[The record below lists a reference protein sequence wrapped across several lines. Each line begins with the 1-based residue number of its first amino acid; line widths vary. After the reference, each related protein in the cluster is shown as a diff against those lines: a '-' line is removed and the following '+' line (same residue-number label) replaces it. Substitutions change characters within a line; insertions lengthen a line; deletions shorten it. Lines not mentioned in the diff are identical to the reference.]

1 MTETTSK
8 DVASMAA
15 RIVGMSDAL
24 IRGLALRDPGAIR
37 SVAAS
42 ALTQTADKAVL
53 RELKSDDPANP
64 VLWAGL
70 IDASPAKPK
79 RTRKAKVAP

>member
-24 IRGLALRDPGAIR
+24 IRGLALRDPGAFR

-42 ALTQTADKAVL
+42 ALTQAPDRPYLVG
-53 RELKSDDPANP
+53 SD
-64 VLWAGL
+64 
-70 IDASPAKPK
+70 IDHPKPK